1 MRFFEKKEHT
11 ILPSSSL
18 VPQGDPT
25 LLFTNA
31 GMVQFK
37 DIFTGKAQ
45 RIYPRA
51 RATTCQKCV
60 RAGGKHNDLE
70 NVGYTARHHTFFEM
84 LGNFSFGDYFKQQA
98 IELAWEFLTAQMHL
112 PEEKL
117 IVTVF
122 RDDDEAFR
130 IWNEVIFRPKE
141 KIIRLGEK
149 DNFWAMGDT
158 GPCGPCSEILIDQG
172 PAFGCGQP
180 DCAPGCDCDRYLE
193 LWNLVFMQYER
204 SKSSSGESVL
214 SPLPKPSIDTGMGLE
229 RISAVLQG
237 AQSNYETDLFWPI
250 IRFIEEISGH
260 TYNIGYFRAK
270 DNISIRVVADH
281 ARACAFLI
289 ADGVL
294 PANDGRGYVLRR
306 IIRRAARHGKMLGID
321 QPFLFRT
328 TDRVVETMKEVY
340 PELEDRQE
348 LIANVVHQEEERF
361 LGTLDRGMAVLDEI
375 ISKAK
380 GAGQARAD
388 VVPGEDVAPGE
399 DVVLSADIVKSAD
412 IVPGVVP
419 GEEIFKLYDTFG
431 FPVDIAQDIL
441 KENGLGFDQAGFDAA
456 MEQQRKMARQAW
468 FQGMESKEVSPA
480 LQQVAREL
488 PPTRFLGYTD
498 EECSAK
504 VVAILRDG
512 ARVTRAD
519 QGDEVDIVLDQTPFY
534 GEKGGQVGDQG
545 DMEKEGMRA
554 EIIDAKCPPPSLV
567 AHRSRIKKGYIQEGD
582 EVRASVDHDRR
593 QSIARN
599 HTATHL
605 LQAALRQILG
615 DHVKQSGSLV
625 EPGRLRFDFTHFT
638 GVLPD
643 ELDRVELLAN
653 EKVFANLAVTT
664 QVMSREEAVKV
675 AIALFGEKY
684 EQEVRVVR
692 IGDFSSELCGGTHTK
707 STGEIGLFKVV
718 NESGIAAGVRR
729 IEAITGSG
737 AYQYVRQIEREVK
750 SVAKLLKSDLAV
762 SRKVEQLM
770 TTNRQQEKD
779 IQRLKDKLSVSITSA
794 IMEYRRQVD
803 EVTVLTHHVKELDLD
818 AAGLR
823 DMADLLKDRLRSGII
838 VLGNTQDG
846 KVNLVAM
853 VTDDLINRF
862 HAGKIIKKISAIVG
876 GSGGG
881 RPTMAQAGG
890 NMPDRLDEALLR
902 VAEIIKE

>member
-1 MRFFEKKEHT
+1 MEAKEIRSAFLRFFEKKEHT

-45 RIYPRA
+45 RIYP

-98 IELAWEFLTAQMHL
+98 IELAWEFLVGQMHL

-130 IWNEVIFRPKE
+130 IWNELIFRPKE

-204 SKSSSGESVL
+204 SKEGVL

-250 IRFIEEISGH
+250 IRFIEEISGR
-260 TYNIGYFRAK
+260 TYEIGYFKAK

-306 IIRRAARHGKMLGID
+306 IIRRAARHGKMLGIE

-340 PELEDRQE
+340 PDLEDRQE
-348 LIANVVHQEEERF
+348 LIANVVRQEEERF
-361 LGTLDRGMAVLDEI
+361 LSTLDRGMAVLDEI
-375 ISKAK
+375 MSKAK
-380 GAGQARAD
+380 GARQARAD
-388 VVPGEDVAPGE
+388 VMPG
-399 DVVLSADIVKSAD
+399 ADIVKSAD
-412 IVPGVVP
+412 VAPGVVS

-456 MEQQRKMARQAW
+456 MEQQRQMARQAW
-468 FQGMESKEVSPA
+468 FQGMEIKEVSSA

-488 PPTRFLGYTD
+488 PPTKFLGYTD

-512 ARVTRAD
+512 ARVTRAG

-545 DMEKEGMRA
+545 NMEKEGMRA
-554 EIIDAKCPPPSLV
+554 EIIDAKCPTPSLV
-567 AHRSRIKKGYIQEGD
+567 AHRCRIKKGSIQEGD
-582 EVRASVDHDRR
+582 EVRASIDHDHR

-643 ELDRVELLAN
+643 ELDRVESLVN

-664 QVMSREEAVKV
+664 QIMSREEAVKV

-692 IGDFSSELCGGTHTK
+692 VGDFSSELCGGTHTK

-718 NESGIAAGVRR
+718 NESSIAAGVRR

-750 SVAKLLKSDLAV
+750 SVAKLLKSDLAI
-762 SRKVEQLM
+762 SRKVEQLV

-853 VTDDLINRF
+853 VTDDLVNRF

-890 NMPDRLDEALLR
+890 NMPDRLDEALLS